1 MIGHNHKIAL
11 ALLLLAGTT
20 LTPLV
25 ATAQTAANA
34 SADSAAPTV
43 VVTANRRT
51 ENFQTT
57 PLAATVFTGDE
68 LRTKSINTVED
79 LQFLTPSLTVSNFG
93 GGYDFNIRGIGR
105 GEDGGFPPAG
115 VITYRDNVQVY
126 SGIGTEEPYYDI
138 GDIEVLRGP
147 QGTFGGESAIGGAV
161 YVTER
166 NPELGRHNGYLQA
179 QVGNFGD
186 VGAQGALNIPV
197 NDTLAFRVA
206 MNAERRDSFW
216 SITKGVGF
224 SGDPGSLKELNG
236 RISALWEPT
245 SALKI
250 LFKTDLNYIDDG
262 GYPADPTGSTGNPF
276 HIGNNV
282 HNRATDTS
290 VRSVLDVKYK
300 FANGYVL
307 RSISGLENGRNS
319 KIIDILAT
327 ATSTVSAKD
336 TFVVR
341 AYSEELNLV
350 SPDVGPLK
358 WIVGGFFDHGI
369 VDLPDGGFD
378 IGFPFGAVDY
388 VLQYRGIPQSEAAF
402 GQVTYDVS
410 PTVQVQAGARYSH
423 STDDVTANYNFLF
436 GGFAFTPPSLVP
448 CVGPSAT
455 CPVTNPGH
463 EDDSKVTEKLSLNWK
478 PNENNYFY
486 VFFATGHKAGG
497 VNAATN
503 QPPIYKPEDVNSAE
517 IGWKPTFADGH
528 IRGQF
533 DAYWNDYKNF
543 QVTLYDPQTLSS
555 PVLNAP
561 SAQLWGFEAQMQGAW
576 KKFSFN
582 LNAAYEHTAF
592 GTFYAAPAAG
602 MSGTTCDPHTGGS
615 LSTCQNLSH
624 QALVMAPQ
632 WSFGGSAQY
641 AFDMGNGSKLTPRI
655 SYSYMGSQFPTVFHD
670 VANGG
675 VPALGARNLVNAQLS
690 YDVNS
695 WDITAFA
702 TNLTDSH
709 IITYQDS
716 TQRHAAPPR
725 QFGVRFLKSF

>member
-1 MIGHNHKIAL
+1 MIGHNQKIAR
-11 ALLLLAGTT
+11 ALLLLAGAA

-25 ATAQTAANA
+25 AAAEPA
-34 SADSAAPTV
+34 GDSSDDGAAPTV

-51 ENFQTT
+51 ENFQTA
-57 PLAATVFTGDE
+57 PLAATVFTGDD

-105 GEDGGFPPAG
+105 GEDGGF
-115 VITYRDNVQVY
+115 
-126 SGIGTEEPYYDI
+126 
-138 GDIEVLRGP
+138 
-147 QGTFGGESAIGGAV
+147 
-161 YVTER
+161 
-166 NPELGRHNGYLQA
+166 
-179 QVGNFGD
+179 
-186 VGAQGALNIPV
+186 
-197 NDTLAFRVA
+197 
-206 MNAERRDSFW
+206 
-216 SITKGVGF
+216 
-224 SGDPGSLKELNG
+224 
-236 RISALWEPT
+236 
-245 SALKI
+245 
-250 LFKTDLNYIDDG
+250 
-262 GYPADPTGSTGNPF
+262 
-276 HIGNNV
+276 
-282 HNRATDTS
+282 
-290 VRSVLDVKYK
+290 
-300 FANGYVL
+300 
-307 RSISGLENGRNS
+307 
-319 KIIDILAT
+319 
-327 ATSTVSAKD
+327 
-336 TFVVR
+336 
-341 AYSEELNLV
+341 
-350 SPDVGPLK
+350 
-358 WIVGGFFDHGI
+358 
-369 VDLPDGGFD
+369 D

-388 VLQYRGIPQSEAAF
+388 VLQSRDLLQSEAAF
-402 GQVTYDVS
+402 GQVTYDLS
-410 PTVQVQAGARYSH
+410 PAFQVQAGARYSH
-423 STDDVTANYNFLF
+423 STDDVTANYNYLF
-436 GGFAFTPPSLVP
+436 GGFAFTPPSVVP

-455 CPVTNPGH
+455 CPITNPGH

-486 VFFATGHKAGG
+486 LFFATGHKAGG

-503 QPPIYKPEDVNSAE
+503 QPPIYRPEDVNSAE
-517 IGWKPTFADGH
+517 IGWKPTLADGH
-528 IRGQF
+528 LRGQF

-576 KKFSFN
+576 KQFSFN

-602 MSGTTCDPHTGGS
+602 LSGTTCDPHTGGT

-624 QALVMAPQ
+624 EALVMAPQ

-641 AFDMGNGSKLTPRI
+641 AFDIGAGAKLTPRI

-690 YDVNS
+690 YDVKS
-695 WDITAFA
+695 WDVTAFA
-702 TNLTDSH
+702 TNLTDAH

-725 QFGVRFLKSF
+725 QFGVRVLTSF